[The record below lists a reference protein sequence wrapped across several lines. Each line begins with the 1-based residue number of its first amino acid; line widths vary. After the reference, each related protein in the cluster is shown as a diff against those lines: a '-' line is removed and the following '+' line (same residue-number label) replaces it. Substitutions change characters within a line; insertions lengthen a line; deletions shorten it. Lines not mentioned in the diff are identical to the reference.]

1 MQQTTRQPKIV
12 VIGGGAGGL
21 PLVTRLGR
29 RLGKRSK
36 ASITLVDGS
45 GSHIWKPRFH
55 EVATGAI
62 DADLDAVNYLAHA
75 RQNYYRF
82 ARGWL
87 SGVDREAKQVILA
100 PVHDDQ
106 GEEILPERRLEY
118 DYLVLAIG
126 SLGNDFNTAGVRD
139 HCLFLD
145 SRKQADLFHERF
157 LNHCDRANFTDTPV
171 SVAIV
176 GGGATGVELA
186 AEIHHAIAVL
196 KLYGHEQ
203 LDRSKLHVHLIEA
216 APRLLPALQEK
227 LAKSAED
234 ELKKL
239 GVQVHTDTLV
249 ERAEE
254 EAFITKDGQRIEAQ
268 LLVWAAGI
276 KAPEILGTLA
286 LKTNRINQLTVTDTL
301 LTEDNAIFAIGDCCA
316 CDMGEGKNVPPRAQ
330 SAQQMAL
337 HTAANIER
345 LLRGESPIPFEYKDH
360 GSLVSLS
367 KYSALGNLM
376 GNLRG
381 GSIFVEGWLARFMYI
396 GLYRFH
402 QAALYGWM
410 RTLMLLLAGRFNRL
424 LRPRLKLH

>member
-1 MQQTTRQPKIV
+1 MEQSGQKPRIV

-29 RLGKRSK
+29 RLGKRGK
-36 ASITLVDGS
+36 ATVTLVDGS

-87 SGVDREAKQVILA
+87 SAVDRDAKQVVLA
-100 PVHDDQ
+100 PVTDDQ
-106 GEEILPERRLEY
+106 GEEVLPERRLNY

-126 SLGNDFNTAGVRD
+126 SLGNDFNTEGVRD

-145 SRKQADLFHERF
+145 SRPQADLFHERF
-157 LNHCDRANFTDTPV
+157 LNHCERANFSDTPV
-171 SVAIV
+171 TVAIV

-227 LAKSAED
+227 LALSAEE

-239 GVQVHTDTLV
+239 GVQVHTNTLV
-249 ERAEE
+249 QRAEAD
-254 EAFITKDGQRIEAQ
+254 AFVTKDGERIESH

-276 KAPEILGTLA
+276 KAPEILGTLG
-286 LKTNRINQLTVTDTL
+286 LETNRINQLVVNDAL
-301 LTEDNAIFAIGDCCA
+301 LTEEPSIFAIGDCCA
-316 CDMGEGKNVPPRAQ
+316 CAMDDGKNVPPRAQ

-345 LLRGESPIPFEYKDH
+345 LLRGESVKPFRYRDH